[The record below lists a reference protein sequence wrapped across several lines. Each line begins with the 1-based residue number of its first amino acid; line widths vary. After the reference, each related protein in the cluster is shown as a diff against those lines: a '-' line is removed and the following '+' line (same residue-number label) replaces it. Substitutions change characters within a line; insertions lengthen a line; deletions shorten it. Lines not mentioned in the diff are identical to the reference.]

1 MMEAVVPGRSGFSAL
16 ARPEL
21 SSSVNIMA
29 GRAVMDL
36 TGGDMR
42 IGTCFRLSRYGV
54 LSARM
59 SPIDS
64 K

>member
-1 MMEAVVPGRSGFSAL
+1 
-16 ARPEL
+16 
-21 SSSVNIMA
+21 
-29 GRAVMDL
+29 MDL